1 VEVRA
6 APKTLEQRIAEV
18 RAQLEAGE
26 WELFSALL
34 RKATTRDE
42 LVLTFLALLEMV
54 RTGRI
59 LLVQSEI
66 FGEIRVRA
74 A

>member
-1 VEVRA
+1 VSAFLQDGR
-6 APKTLEQRIAEV
+6 
-18 RAQLEAGE
+18 
-26 WELFSALL
+26 WEPFSGLL
-34 RKATTRDE
+34 GTASSRLE

-54 RTGRI
+54 RTGHVR
-59 LLVQSEI
+59 LMQAES

>member
-1 VEVRA
+1 VARSRE
-6 APKTLEQRIAEV
+6 
-18 RAQLEAGE
+18 
-26 WELFSALL
+26 
-34 RKATTRDE
+34 E

-59 LLVQSEI
+59 RLVQSEV